1 MADFLTTKT
10 IFFCVAAGAQVVFTI
25 SMSGN
30 VTHGGSKVLTT
41 AAKLSGKGIC
51 PILTAMAQG
60 VPQPCKFQQT
70 AWLNFDMKC
79 KADGKNLLTANSF
92 CNCSITGSP
101 VKVRM
106 SNTIGF
112 KQGG

>member
-1 MADFLTTKT
+1 MADILTERTQFT
-10 IFFCVAAGAQVVFTI
+10 CAAAPAVVFTI

-30 VTHGGSKVLTT
+30 VTHKGSKVLTT

-70 AWLNFDMKC
+70 PWINFSMIS
-79 KADGKNLLTANSF
+79 KAKGKQILKDDSF
-92 CNCSITGSP
+92 CNCPVGSV
-101 VKVRM
+101 VKVRAAM
-106 SNTIGF
+106 ALNLKGR
-112 KQGG
+112 